1 MTDYKQTAAPDSRTS
16 EKDKDF
22 IKLALDRFHLAAEA
36 ESQIRKAMLEQL
48 KFRAGDQWPDQIK
61 NDRIM
66 AMRPCITINQIPK
79 FVRQV
84 TNDARQNRPAIKIM
98 PTADATQDTAD
109 IIAGMCRQIQAASQA
124 DVAYDTA
131 CDMQASIGLG
141 YFRVLTDYCYEDS
154 FDQDILIKR
163 IKNPFTVYFDPSA
176 QEHDYSDAEWCFIVE
191 DVPRADFL
199 AEYDGPLAADYQL
212 ASIGDNA
219 MDWMGEDYIRRAEY
233 FHVVKT
239 RKKIYLLADKRVIDE
254 EQKAQLDEGGI
265 EYQVVNERETV
276 IREVKWAK
284 ITAFEVL
291 EENDWAGK
299 FIPVI
304 PVLGE
309 DYDIDG
315 KRVIRG
321 MVADAMDPQRMY
333 NYHSTAFTEA
343 LALAPKAPFVM
354 AEGQDEGY
362 ERFWENAN
370 TKNYSRL
377 IYKPITI
384 GGQLAPAPQRNVA
397 EPPVQAMALAIRQ
410 AADDLKG
417 TTGIY
422 DASLGARSNE
432 QSGRAILARQKEGDV
447 ANFHYIDNLSRSIR
461 YLGVILVD
469 LIPKIYDAE
478 RIVRILHEDGESE
491 LVTINAKT
499 KDKKGVEK
507 IYDVTAGKYDV
518 AVSTGPSFTT
528 RRQEAAESMIQV
540 TQAYPKMMDV
550 AGDVLVRNMD
560 WPGASEVADRLKKL
574 LPPQLQ
580 DQEGADAIPPQVQAQ
595 MQQMQQMIQALTE
608 SLNKTQDVIDNR
620 SAELLSKERIAT
632 QNNQTKIILER
643 MQQGHEVNLEML
655 LRQLADIAGAKQA
668 AAQPPEGAQEE
679 AETPAPDA
687 TLQPPVGM

>member
-1 MTDYKQTAAPDSRTS
+1 MTDQQTASPDASTPEDQR
-16 EKDKDF
+16 EF
-22 IKLALDRFHLAAEA
+22 IKTALDRFHRAAEA
-36 ESQIRKAMLEQL
+36 ESDIRKKALEEL

-61 NDRIM
+61 NDRTM
-66 AMRPCITINQIPK
+66 SMRPCITINQLPK
-79 FVRQV
+79 FIRQV
-84 TNDARQNRPAIKIM
+84 TNDARMNRPSIKIM

-109 IIAGMCRQIQAASQA
+109 ILAGMCRQIQAASQA

-131 CDMQASIGLG
+131 CDLQATTGLG
-141 YFRVLTDYCYEDS
+141 YFRVLTEYCYEDS
-154 FDQDILIKR
+154 FDQDIVIKR
-163 IKNPFTVYFDPSA
+163 IKNPFTVYYDPGA
-176 QEHDYSDAEWCFIVE
+176 QEHDYSDAKWCFIVA
-191 DVPRADFL
+191 DVPRDDFL
-199 AEYDGPLAADYQL
+199 ADYDGAKAADYQL
-212 ASIGDNA
+212 ASTGDSA
-219 MDWMGEDYIRRAEY
+219 MDWMGEDYVRVAEY
-233 FHVVKT
+233 FYVIEKT
-239 RKKIYLLADKRVIDE
+239 KKIYLLSDKRVIDQE
-254 EQKAQLDEGGI
+254 AKDQLDEAGI
-265 EYQVVNERETV
+265 EYEVLRDRETTV
-276 IREVKWAK
+276 RQVKWAK

-299 FIPVI
+299 YIPII

-384 GGQLAPAPQRNVA
+384 GGQIAPPPARNNA
-397 EPPVQAMALAIRQ
+397 EPPVQAMAIAIRQ

-491 LVTINAKT
+491 LVTINAKH
-499 KDKKGVEK
+499 KDQKGVERL
-507 IYDVTAGKYDV
+507 YDVTTGKYDV
-518 AVSTGPSFTT
+518 AVTTGPSFTT
-528 RRQEAAESMIQV
+528 RRQEAAQSMIEV

-560 WPGASEVADRLKKL
+560 WPGSSEVAERLKKL

-580 DQEGADAIPPQVQAQ
+580 DDEEGGGVPPQVQAQ

-608 SLNKTQDVIDNR
+608 SLNKTQDTIDFNE
-620 SAELLSKERIAT
+620 AELKSKERIAT

-655 LRQLADIAGAKQA
+655 LRQLADIAGAKGM
-668 AAQPPEGAQEE
+668 AQS
-679 AETPAPDA
+679 AETGEQIAPPNPAE
-687 TLQPPVGM
+687 QV